1 MWLPGNT
8 LIKFVFKEV
17 DYAAAKILNNQFSI
31 IIYFYT
37 ESREDRW
44 FVNFNFF
51 VICLYA
57 R

>member
-1 MWLPGNT
+1 MWLPGNM
-8 LIKFVFKEV
+8 LIKFVFKEI
-17 DYAAAKILNNQFSI
+17 DYAKILNNQFSI
-31 IIYFYT
+31 IIYLYT